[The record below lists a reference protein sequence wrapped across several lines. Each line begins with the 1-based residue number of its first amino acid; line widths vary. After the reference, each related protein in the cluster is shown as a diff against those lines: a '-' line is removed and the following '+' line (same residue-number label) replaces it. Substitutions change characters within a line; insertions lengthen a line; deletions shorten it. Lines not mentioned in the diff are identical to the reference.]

1 MVIDTSINIDVNDLD
16 SISYKLYDMYDKI
29 TTVKITPE
37 TIQLTEDNDK
47 VVISCSKDEEHLID
61 WNRLINVDKLY
72 LINTIDNNIYTLKN
86 VKTLVL
92 NLCRMCEVYDYNIG
106 DNIVENNGIN
116 LDVSDVNTILTY
128 FRVNDLE
135 RLIIK
140 TNLYIDISLIANL
153 YPNLIN
159 F

>member
-1 MVIDTSINIDVNDLD
+1 MNDTSISINVNDLD
-16 SISYKLYDMYDKI
+16 SISYKLYDIYEKI

-37 TIQLTEDNDK
+37 VIQLTEDNDK

-61 WNRLINVDKLY
+61 WSRLINVDKLY

-92 NLCRMCEVYDYNIG
+92 NLCRMCSVYDYNIG

-128 FRVNDLE
+128 FRINDLE

-140 TNLYIDISLIANL
+140 TNLYINIDLIANL